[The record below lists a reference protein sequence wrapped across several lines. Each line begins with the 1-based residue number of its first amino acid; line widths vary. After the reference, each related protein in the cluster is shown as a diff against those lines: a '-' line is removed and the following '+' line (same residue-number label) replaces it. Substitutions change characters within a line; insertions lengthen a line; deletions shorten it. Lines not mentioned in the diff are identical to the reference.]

1 MNSGIQPGSDE
12 YFERID
18 ARMKSTFPEVF
29 GSSEDRPKS
38 GDGSKK
44 PSTVVAPAAR
54 STGARKVQ
62 LTSTQIGLAKKFGL
76 TPQQYAAELA
86 KLEKSN
92 G

>member
-1 MNSGIQPGSDE
+1 VNTGLDPRSDE

-18 ARMKSTFPEVF
+18 ARMKSTFPDVF
-29 GSSEDRPKS
+29 GNEDRPKT
-38 GDGSKK
+38 GDGSRR
-44 PSTVVAPAAR
+44 PASVVAPATR

-62 LTSTQIGLAKKFGL
+62 LTPTQVALAKKYGL
-76 TPQQYAAELA
+76 TPQQYAAEVA